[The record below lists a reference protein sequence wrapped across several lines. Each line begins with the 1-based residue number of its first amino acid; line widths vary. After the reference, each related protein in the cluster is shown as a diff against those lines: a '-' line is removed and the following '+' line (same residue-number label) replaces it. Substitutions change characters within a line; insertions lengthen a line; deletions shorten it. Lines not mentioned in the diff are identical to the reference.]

1 MYSEA
6 FNWLYS
12 ETVNIAQWDRFR
24 TGKVPETGKLGYYI
38 GVLEDEESIELV
50 PDSVQSTSGPE
61 TTKRLFKKPQFDPN
75 LSFAISSDH

>member
-1 MYSEA
+1 MGPILTGESA
-6 FNWLYS
+6 RNWQVRILY
-12 ETVNIAQWDRFR
+12 RCFR
-24 TGKVPETGKLGYYI
+24 GYYIGYYI